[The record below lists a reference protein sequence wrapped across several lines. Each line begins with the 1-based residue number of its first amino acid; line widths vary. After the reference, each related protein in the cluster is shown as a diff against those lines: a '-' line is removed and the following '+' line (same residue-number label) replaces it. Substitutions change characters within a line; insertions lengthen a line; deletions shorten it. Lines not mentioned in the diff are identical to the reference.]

1 MNGVILSLLL
11 ALLSSVNL
19 SAASSKKQSLLP
31 AGNVTGLIQSS
42 VRNLNIKSPVW
53 SPKLLP
59 DQITNKK
66 SYGRGRKK
74 KGNNLKKLNKKM
86 RKWLKKNPE
95 PTFDPDFVIISDP
108 PTPIYVQ
115 TFPANGSI
123 PDDGCDSNSVK
134 FESDGQCYPLMG
146 REPCSDSRQWVTID
160 PKTFKVNY
168 TQI

>member
-11 ALLSSVNL
+11 ALLSSVMNL
-19 SAASSKKQSLLP
+19 SAASSKQKSPLP

-42 VRNLNIKSPVW
+42 VRNLNNKSPIW
-53 SPKLLP
+53 SPKLLQ

-74 KGNNLKKLNKKM
+74 KGNNLKKHNKKM
-86 RKWLKKNPE
+86 RKMLKKNPE

-115 TFPANGSI
+115 AFPANGSI

-134 FESDGQCYPLMG
+134 FEKDGKCYQLMG
-146 REPCSDSRQWVTID
+146 REPCSDPRQWVTVD
-160 PKTFKVNY
+160 PKTFKV
-168 TQI
+168 